1 MPLVEADGDPPPSD
15 AITAARAALAAGGV
29 IGIPT
34 DTVYGL
40 AADPSV
46 AGGTDALFALKGR
59 PSSVALPVLVSGVE
73 QADLIGDLSDGAHA
87 LARSLW
93 PGGLTLVVGRR
104 PGVDMDLG
112 GAPDR
117 IGLRCPA
124 HPVPLELCRRS
135 GPLAATSAN
144 RHGESDLA
152 SASEVAETF
161 PGLLVL
167 DGGECRGV
175 SSTVVD
181 ATGDAPRLIRAGAVA
196 WEEVLAA
203 WG

>member
-29 IGIPT
+29 IGLPT

-40 AADPSV
+40 AADPAV
-46 AGGTDALFALKGR
+46 PGGTDALFALKGR
-59 PSSVALPVLVSGVE
+59 PTAVALPVLVSGVE

-87 LARSLW
+87 LARTLW
-93 PGGLTLVVGRR
+93 PGGLTLVVERR

-112 GAPDR
+112 GDPTR

-181 ATGDAPRLIRAGAVA
+181 ATGDTPQLIRAGAVP
-196 WEEVLAA
+196 WEDVLAA

>member
-1 MPLVEADGDPPPSD
+1 MPLVEAAGDPPSPD
-15 AITAARAALAAGGV
+15 AITAARATLSAGGV
-29 IGIPT
+29 VALPT

-40 AADPSV
+40 AADPAV
-46 AGGTDALFALKGR
+46 AGATGALFALKGR
-59 PSSVALPVLVSGVE
+59 PVGTALPVLVAGVE
-73 QADLIGDLSDGAHA
+73 QADRLGDLSDGAHA

-104 PGVDMDLG
+104 PGVEMELG
-112 GAPDR
+112 GRPDR
-117 IGLRCPA
+117 IGLRCPS
-124 HPVPLELCRRS
+124 HPVPLALCRQS
-135 GPLAATSAN
+135 GPLAVTSAN
-144 RHGESDLA
+144 RHGEPDLA

-181 ATGDAPRLIRAGAVA
+181 ASEDQPRLLRAGAVP
-196 WEEVLAA
+196 WEDVLAA

>member
-1 MPLVEADGDPPPSD
+1 LPLVEADGDPPPSD
-15 AITAARAALAAGGV
+15 AITAAGAALAAGGV

-46 AGGTDALFALKGR
+46 PGGTDALFALKGR

-104 PGVDMDLG
+104 PGVAMDLG
-112 GAPDR
+112 GRPDR
-117 IGLRCPA
+117 IGLRCPG

-181 ATGDAPRLIRAGAVA
+181 ATGDAPRLIRAGAVS
-196 WEEVLAA
+196 WEDVLAA

>member
-1 MPLVEADGDPPPSD
+1 LPLVEADGDPPPSD

-40 AADPSV
+40 AADPAV
-46 AGGTDALFALKGR
+46 PGGTDALFALKGR
-59 PSSVALPVLVSGVE
+59 PSSVALPVLVSGVV

-104 PGVDMDLG
+104 SGIDMDLG
-112 GAPDR
+112 GRPDR

-144 RHGESDLA
+144 RHGDSDLA

-181 ATGDAPRLIRAGAVA
+181 ATGDTPQLIRAGAVT

>member
-1 MPLVEADGDPPPSD
+1 MPLVEAAGDPPSAD
-15 AITAARAALAAGGV
+15 AVTAARAALSAGGV
-29 IGIPT
+29 VGLPT

-40 AADPSV
+40 AVDPAV
-46 AGGTDALFALKGR
+46 TGATGALFALKGR
-59 PSSVALPVLVSGVE
+59 PVGTALPVLVAGVE
-73 QADLIGDLSDGAHA
+73 QADRLGDLSDGAHA

-104 PGVDMDLG
+104 SGVDMELG
-112 GAPDR
+112 GRPDR

-124 HPVPLELCRRS
+124 HPVPLALCRQS

-144 RHGESDLA
+144 RHGEPDLA

-181 ATGDAPRLIRAGAVA
+181 ATEDEPRLLRAGAVA
-196 WEEVLAA
+196 WEEVLEA

>member
-40 AADPSV
+40 AADPAV
-46 AGGTDALFALKGR
+46 PGGTDALFALKGR
-59 PSSVALPVLVSGVE
+59 PSTVALPVLVSGVE

-104 PGVDMDLG
+104 PGIDMDLG
-112 GAPDR
+112 GRPDR

-144 RHGESDLA
+144 RHGDSDLA

-181 ATGDAPRLIRAGAVA
+181 ATGDAPELLRAGAVA
-196 WEEVLAA
+196 WEDVLAA

>member
-1 MPLVEADGDPPPSD
+1 MGL
-15 AITAARAALAAGGV
+15 
-29 IGIPT
+29 PT

-40 AADPSV
+40 AVDPAV
-46 AGGTDALFALKGR
+46 AGATGALFALKGR
-59 PSSVALPVLVSGVE
+59 PVGTALPVLVAGVE
-73 QADLIGDLSDGAHA
+73 QADRLGDLSDGAHA

-104 PGVDMDLG
+104 SGVEMELG
-112 GAPDR
+112 GRPDF

-124 HPVPLELCRRS
+124 HPVPLALCRQS

-144 RHGESDLA
+144 RHGEPDLA
-152 SASEVAETF
+152 SASEVAEIF

-181 ATGDAPRLIRAGAVA
+181 ASEDEPRLLRAGAVP

>member
-40 AADPSV
+40 AADPAV
-46 AGGTDALFALKGR
+46 PGGTDALFALKGR
-59 PSSVALPVLVSGVE
+59 PGTVALPVLVSGVE

-104 PGVDMDLG
+104 PGIDMDLG
-112 GAPDR
+112 GRPDR

-181 ATGDAPRLIRAGAVA
+181 ATGDAPELLRAGAVP
-196 WEEVLAA
+196 WEDVLAA

>member
-1 MPLVEADGDPPPSD
+1 MPLVEAPGDPPS
-15 AITAARAALAAGGV
+15 AHVITAARAALAAGGV
-29 IGIPT
+29 VGLPT

-40 AADPSV
+40 AVDPGV
-46 AGGTDALFALKGR
+46 AGATDALFALKGR
-59 PSSVALPVLVSGVE
+59 PTATALPVLVSGVD
-73 QADLIGDLSDGAHA
+73 QADRLGDLSDGAHA

-104 PGVDMDLG
+104 PGVSMELG
-112 GAPDR
+112 GRSDR

-124 HPVPLELCRRS
+124 HPVPLELCRQS

-144 RHGESDLA
+144 RHGEADLA

-181 ATGDAPRLIRAGAVA
+181 ATEDEPRLIRAGAVP

-203 WG
+203 WA